1 MQFDPKGFIDIS
13 KELQAGNTEA
23 HYRSIINR
31 SYYGVFGHIRNKLG
45 LKVFDTSVHQ
55 ETYKTLLN
63 SVSIPHRKAAK
74 KLEALF
80 KKRKDADYNHKV
92 EIKKF
97 ICEGCI
103 TDAEEI
109 IRLFESE

>member
-1 MQFDPKGFIDIS
+1 MPFDPKGFINIS
-13 KELQAGNTEA
+13 KELQSGNTEA

-45 LKVFDTSVHQ
+45 LKVFDGSVHK

-63 SVSIPHRKAAK
+63 SVAVPHKKAAK
-74 KLEALF
+74 RLEALF
-80 KKRKDADYNHKV
+80 KKRKDADYNHNL

-103 TDAEEI
+103 TEAEEI